1 MSAATRLRTWWK
13 ALAHRSTLESE
24 MEAELRFHI
33 ESYAADLVRNGLK
46 PEEAMRRARL
56 ELARSVPA
64 DGQPGWLEK
73 SDLRGSL

>member
-46 PEEAMRRARL
+46 PEEAN
-56 ELARSVPA
+56 
-64 DGQPGWLEK
+64 
-73 SDLRGSL
+73 